1 MPGLTANL
9 VLQTLILATGSGGPS
24 YADAYHDTATTGR
37 PLLVLVG
44 ADWCPACRAMKSSTM
59 ANMQRHGKL
68 RQVAYAVVNTDH
80 DQTLA
85 SQLMQG
91 SSIPQ
96 LVLFRRTDRGWQRSR
111 LIGAHSEEQIESFIG
126 HTATLEVRHPV
137 NAAAAIGAE

>member
-1 MPGLTANL
+1 
-9 VLQTLILATGSGGPS
+9 
-24 YADAYHDTATTGR
+24 
-37 PLLVLVG
+37 
-44 ADWCPACRAMKSSTM
+44 MKSSTM

-111 LIGAHSEEQIESFIG
+111 LIGAQSEQQIESFIG
-126 HTATLEVRHPV
+126 HTPTLEVRHPV
-137 NAAAAIGAE
+137 NASAAIGAE